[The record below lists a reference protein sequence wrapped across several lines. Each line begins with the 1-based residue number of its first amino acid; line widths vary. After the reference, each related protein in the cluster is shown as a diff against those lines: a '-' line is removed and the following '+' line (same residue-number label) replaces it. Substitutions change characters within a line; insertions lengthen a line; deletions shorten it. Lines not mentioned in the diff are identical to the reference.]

1 MFGTGRQARAAY
13 RDVALTSKLDGASP
27 HRLIAIL
34 YEEYDT
40 AAATMIAAARAGDH
54 ARLLAGRS
62 RALTILGGL
71 EASLDREHG
80 GDIAGG
86 LAAVYREARRRL
98 RDGGGTANDPQRI
111 EQARALIGEI
121 AEAWRQIA

>member
-1 MFGTGRQARAAY
+1 MFGTGMQAKAAY

-34 YEEYDT
+34 YEELDT
-40 AAATMIAAARAGDH
+40 ALATMIAAARAGDQT
-54 ARLLAGRS
+54 RLLAGRS

-71 EASLDREHG
+71 EASLDRDKG

-86 LAAVYREARRRL
+86 LAAIYREARRGL
-98 RDGGGTANDPQRI
+98 RDAGAANDPQRI
-111 EQARALIGEI
+111 EQARAMIAEI
-121 AEAWRQIA
+121 ADAWARIA

>member
-13 RDVALTSKLDGASP
+13 RDVALASRLDGASP

-34 YEEYDT
+34 YEEFDT
-40 AAATMIAAARAGDH
+40 ALATMIAAARAGDQG
-54 ARLLAGRS
+54 RLLAGRA

-71 EASLDREHG
+71 EAGLDRDKG
-80 GDIAGG
+80 GEIAGG

-98 RDGGGTANDPQRI
+98 RDGANANDPQWI
-111 EQARALIGEI
+111 EQARAMIAEI
-121 AEAWRQIA
+121 ADAWRQIA